1 MTRKWIKDLAS
12 NDINRYYFM
21 GGKQRRQSGDGL
33 TFVGCC
39 GGHLY
44 QKPIKKGQTLKV
56 FGVTVCNRRVT
67 GHNHKDVDKTI
78 VNTSNGPIT
87 IFAVKE
93 KNGVGYNV

>member
-1 MTRKWIKDLAS
+1 MSRKWIKDLSS
-12 NDINRYYFM
+12 NDINRYYIM
-21 GGKQRRQSGDGL
+21 GGKQKEVSGDGS
-33 TFVGCC
+33 TFVRCC
-39 GGHLY
+39 GGRLY
-44 QKPIKKGQTLKV
+44 QKPIKKGAMLHV
-56 FGVTVCNRRVT
+56 SGVTVCNRRVT

>member
-1 MTRKWIKDLAS
+1 MSRKWIKDLSS
-12 NDINRYYFM
+12 NDINRYYLL
-21 GGKQRRQSGDGL
+21 GGKQKEKLSDGW

-44 QKPIKKGQTLKV
+44 QKPIKKGQTITVL
-56 FGVTVCNRRVT
+56 GVTVCNRRVT
-67 GHNHKDVDKTI
+67 SHNHKDVDKTI

-93 KNGVGYNV
+93 KNGVGYSV